1 MRAANEVSEVV
12 LEEPTNILLVER
24 DSLSS
29 FFEENSLPDNTNS
42 FLATYNK
49 TQKTYSFNNIS
60 SLVNSM
66 YNKKG
71 KSENWNKVV
80 LIPVQVTTSSTS
92 SSSTITSIAN
102 EMNINSVRLVGG
114 SANKHTPIRISVIYN
129 TNQ

>member
-1 MRAANEVSEVV
+1 
-12 LEEPTNILLVER
+12 
-24 DSLSS
+24 
-29 FFEENSLPDNTNS
+29 
-42 FLATYNK
+42 
-49 TQKTYSFNNIS
+49 
-60 SLVNSM
+60 M

-129 TNQ
+129 SNQ